1 MIRLANKEAKKS
13 NFYRHRLGAVIVKGN
28 RVLSVGHND
37 IRYTKEFRNPTL
49 HAEEA
54 AILKLLKAK
63 RGAELVGS
71 DIYISRMRANNLC
84 GLSKPCDR
92 CFALIRAVGMDHVHY
107 TTNEGNVETI
117 SCSL

>member
-63 RGAELVGS
+63 RGSELIGS
-71 DIYISRMRANNLC
+71 DIFVSRVRPNGLP
-84 GLSKPCDR
+84 GLSRPCIR
-92 CFALIRAVGMDHVHY
+92 CSKLISAVGITSIHY
-107 TTNEGNVETI
+107 TTNEGTVETI
-117 SCSL
+117 KC

>member
-71 DIYISRMRANNLC
+71 DIYVSRVRPSGLA
-84 GLSKPCDR
+84 GLSLPCLR
-92 CFALIRAVGMDHVHY
+92 CTNLIRASGISCIHY
-107 TTNEGNVETI
+107 TTNEGTVETI
-117 SCSL
+117 KC